1 MAKISPT
8 DNEKR
13 SRKAMKFQ
21 NPEDAI
27 SSRYQTA
34 GPKVD
39 AKDDKDRFVCFDIY
53 P

>member
-1 MAKISPT
+1 MAKITPK

-13 SRKAMKFQ
+13 SRKTTKFQ
-21 NPEDAI
+21 NPEDAL

-39 AKDDKDRFVCFDIY
+39 AKDDKDRFV
-53 P
+53 